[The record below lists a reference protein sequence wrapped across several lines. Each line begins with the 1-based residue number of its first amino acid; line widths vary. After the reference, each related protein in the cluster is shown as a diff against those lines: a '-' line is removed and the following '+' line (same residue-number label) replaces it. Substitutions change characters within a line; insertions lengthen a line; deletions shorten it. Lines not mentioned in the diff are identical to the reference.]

1 MTKEQGVLLS
11 LLKQAVSGHPAV
23 DIVEGDISWETLAKE
38 AVQQAVA
45 LILMEQVRGLKERV
59 PAECYQ
65 SLAKAAYR
73 LVVGNTRVSC
83 SQQELVDLL
92 TEKDYRYV
100 ILKGEAAAAYY
111 PKAELRALGD
121 VDFLIEKNER
131 VAIHQLLIEEGFEA
145 THEGHSCHEVF
156 RKPGAHLEM
165 HWEIAGIPHGKV
177 GECVSEFMEDVF
189 EKRQM
194 SSTGDFY
201 VPAEHHH
208 AMILLLHM
216 QHHMLGEGLGLR
228 HLCDWGCFVNATAD
242 KPFWQDILIPFLR
255 KIGLLTYAS
264 VMTSVCRH
272 YFDITAPV
280 ELISENEQLCE
291 RVMEDILSSGNFGT
305 KDALRKSS
313 GHLVSNRGKDGTGRS
328 TFYYLFA
335 NLKATVYENHPVAK
349 KWKLLYPFFALYR
362 LCRYAWLMLIGKRD
376 SMYKALPQAARR
388 KAIYDELHIFEVK
401 GL

>member
-1 MTKEQGVLLS
+1 MTKEQSVLLS
-11 LLKQAVSGHPAV
+11 LLRQAVSGHPIV
-23 DIVEGDISWETLAKE
+23 DVVDEDISWDAVVTE
-38 AVQQAVA
+38 AAQQAVA
-45 LILMEQVRGLKERV
+45 LVLLEQLGGLREQI
-59 PAECYQ
+59 PAECYK
-65 SLAKAAYR
+65 SLTKAAYR
-73 LVVGNTRVSC
+73 LVAGNTRVSC
-83 SQQELVDLL
+83 SQQDLVNLL
-92 TEKDYRYV
+92 TEKNYRYV

-121 VDFLIEKNER
+121 VDFLIEKSER
-131 VAIHQLLIEEGFEA
+131 VAIHQLLVEEGFEA

-165 HWEIAGIPHGKV
+165 HWEIAGLPHGKA
-177 GECVSEFMEDVF
+177 GACVSNFMADVF
-189 EKRQM
+189 DKRHM
-194 SSTGDFY
+194 SPIGDFY

-242 KPFWQDILIPFLR
+242 KSFWQDRLIPFLR
-255 KIGLLTYAS
+255 EIGLFTYAS
-264 VMTSVCRH
+264 VMTSVCKY
-272 YFDITAPV
+272 YFDITVPA
-280 ELISENEQLCE
+280 ELISKNTQLCE
-291 RVMEDILSSGNFGT
+291 RVMEDILSSGNFGS

-335 NLKATVYENHPVAK
+335 NLKATVYENHPIAK
-349 KWKLLYPFFALYR
+349 KWKLLYPFFVLYR

-376 SMYKALPQAARR
+376 SMYKALPQAAKR